1 MTYGDLKIQQAEQLL
16 IKFYKIK
23 HLILLEFQNMTDIK
37 EVLPLCFTNFL
48 IKSLQVLVLLRLEIM
63 DVLQTWLCIN
73 QLKNYTNKLLKL
85 KKKNVYSAF
94 EDNIWGTDLADI
106 QLISQFN
113 KGFRVL
119 CVIDIFSKYAWVA
132 PLKDEKG
139 VSIVNT
145 FQEILNNS
153 AELRSSRKPKKIWVD
168 KESEF
173 YKSSFKNV

>member
-1 MTYGDLKIQQAEQLL
+1 M
-16 IKFYKIK
+16 
-23 HLILLEFQNMTDIK
+23 
-37 EVLPLCFTNFL
+37 
-48 IKSLQVLVLLRLEIM
+48 
-63 DVLQTWLCIN
+63 
-73 QLKNYTNKLLKL
+73 
-85 KKKNVYSAF
+85 
-94 EDNIWGTDLADI
+94 
-106 QLISQFN
+106 
-113 KGFRVL
+113 